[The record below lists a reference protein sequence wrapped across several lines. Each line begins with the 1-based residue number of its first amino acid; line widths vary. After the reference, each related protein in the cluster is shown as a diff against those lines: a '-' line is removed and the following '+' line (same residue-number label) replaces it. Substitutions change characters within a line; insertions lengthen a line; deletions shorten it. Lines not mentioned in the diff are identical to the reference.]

1 MKLMNYSFH
10 IQVHEEISINK
21 EVYKVSSSN
30 IVQSSSDAIPAMN
43 KTFVMQNK
51 LIMRGNDQL
60 HN

>member
-10 IQVHEEISINK
+10 IQVHEEVSINK

-43 KTFVMQNK
+43 KTLVIKPNNGSRS
-51 LIMRGNDQL
+51 IE
-60 HN
+60 